1 MREIIVTVSDDFLTI
16 TPEKRQNAGVMGDEN
31 AVKVLFR
38 LTAAYDTYRKRIEFV
53 DVTGRLFTTDE
64 ADYIELMVSEGDRT
78 YSLTV
83 PGEWTVYGGTAHI
96 SIVAYKTDPGGEVT
110 ELLNSP
116 QLPLYFE
123 NSVDGDDYVERRSLA
138 QLIVD
143 AHKAEESAKAVAAEI
158 AAKAANGEFDGKPGP
173 QGPTGEKGETG
184 PQGPT
189 GEKGET
195 GPQGPEGP
203 KGDTGERGQVPEL
216 KIGTVTTLP
225 PGYTATASISG
236 TAEKPYLNLAIPQG
250 PAGQKGDTG
259 PQGPAGE
266 KGDTGPQGPAG
277 PKGDTGETG
286 PAGPSY
292 TLPAASAQTL
302 GGIKVGT
309 GLSMDEN
316 GVLSVDEV
324 TEETVSGQYTD
335 TDRLDF
341 IRESDKT
348 PLYIEIHSNA
358 DQSVTYG
365 QSYWIKSGF
374 IFFGKNGEVD
384 TEKSYYYV
392 CEDGMNLGYNSA
404 LTSGAIALSAPG
416 SISTLYRDSA
426 MGGFLP
432 DTGGNPVSYTIRL
445 VYGGSSSSGTADTTL
460 GITGAA
466 VGQIARITAV
476 DSDGKP
482 TAWEPVDMASGG
494 GGGGDV
500 WEEIITVTIADDVS
514 ELIISQDKNGN
525 PFSLK
530 KLFVIFNPAYNAD
543 KQTSPRLRLISNAGH
558 QTVNTNSTRTQSVLL
573 YIDEVQAIASSH
585 YDNATDSFE
594 TFAIKTHQLSRIT
607 MGGYIDFLK
616 FTYSTYYADSKFTI
630 WGVRA

>member
-64 ADYIELMVSEGDRT
+64 ADYIELMVSEGDRA

-96 SIVAYKTDPGGEVT
+96 SIVAYKTDPDGEVT

-116 QLPLYFE
+116 QLPLQFE

-184 PQGPT
+184 AQGPA
-189 GEKGET
+189 
-195 GPQGPEGP
+195 GP

-236 TAEKPYLNLAIPQG
+236 TAEKPELNLAIPQG
-250 PAGQKGDTG
+250 PEGQ
-259 PQGPAGE
+259 
-266 KGDTGPQGPAG
+266 
-277 PKGDTGETG
+277 KGDTGETG
-286 PAGPSY
+286 PAGASY

-302 GGIKVGT
+302 GGVKVGN
-309 GLSMDEN
+309 GLTVDEN

-324 TEETVSGQYTD
+324 TEETVSGEYTD

-358 DQSVTYG
+358 DPSVTYG

-374 IFFGKNGEVD
+374 IFFGENGEVD

-392 CEDGMNLGYNSA
+392 CEDGMNFGHNSSV
-404 LTSGAIALSAPG
+404 TSEAIALSAPG
-416 SISTLYRDSA
+416 SISTLYQA
-426 MGGFLP
+426 GVIGGFLP
-432 DTGGNPVSYTIRL
+432 DTGENPVSYTIRL
-445 VYGGSSSSGTADTTL
+445 VYGGSSSSGTADTSL

-482 TAWEPVDMASGG
+482 TAWEPVDLPSGKDG
-494 GGGGDV
+494 ADGQDG
-500 WEEIITVTIADDVS
+500 ISVTISSVS
-514 ELIISQDKNGN
+514 ESTEDGGNNVVTFSDGKTLTVKNGKTGATGAAGAN
-525 PFSLK
+525 GTNGKSAYASAQDGGFTGTETQFNKGLSVMGSVSGIDTAVMQNSGNLITSGAVYSYIQSLDA
-530 KLFVIFNPAYNAD
+530 N
-543 KQTSPRLRLISNAGH
+543 
-558 QTVNTNSTRTQSVLL
+558 
-573 YIDEVQAIASSH
+573 
-585 YDNATDSFE
+585 
-594 TFAIKTHQLSRIT
+594 
-607 MGGYIDFLK
+607 
-616 FTYSTYYADSKFTI
+616 
-630 WGVRA
+630 GVKY

>member
-16 TPEKRQNAGVMGDEN
+16 TPEKRQDAGVMGDEN

-96 SIVAYKTDPGGEVT
+96 SIVAYKTDQDGEVT

-116 QLPLYFE
+116 QLPLHFE

-158 AAKAANGEFDGKPGP
+158 AAKAENGEFDGKPGP
-173 QGPTGEKGETG
+173 QGPA
-184 PQGPT
+184 

-236 TAEKPYLNLAIPQG
+236 TAEKPELNLAIPQG
-250 PAGQKGDTG
+250 PEGQ
-259 PQGPAGE
+259 
-266 KGDTGPQGPAG
+266 
-277 PKGDTGETG
+277 KGDTGETG
-286 PAGPSY
+286 PAGASY

-309 GLSMDEN
+309 GLSVDEN

-324 TEETVSGQYTD
+324 TEETVSGEYTD

-358 DQSVTYG
+358 DTSVTYG

-374 IFFGKNGEVD
+374 IFFGENGEVD
-384 TEKSYYYV
+384 TEKSYYHV
-392 CEDGMNLGYNSA
+392 CEDGMDFGYNSA
-404 LTSGAIALSAPG
+404 VTSDAIALSAPG
-416 SISTLYRDSA
+416 SISTMYQA
-426 MGGFLP
+426 GVMGGFLP
-432 DTGGNPVSYTIRL
+432 DTGDNPVSYTIRL
-445 VYGGSSSSGTADTTL
+445 VYSGSSSSGTADTTL

-543 KQTSPRLRLISNAGH
+543 KQTSPRLRLISNAGTH
-558 QTVNTNSTRTQSVLL
+558 SIELNSTRTMSVLL
-573 YIDEVQAIASSH
+573 YIDEVQVIASSH
-585 YDNATDSFE
+585 FDNTTGYFDNY
-594 TFAIKTHQLSRIT
+594 AIKTHQLSRIT
-607 MGGYIDFLK
+607 MGGHIDNLK
-616 FTYSTYYADSKFTI
+616 FTYSTYYADSKFTVY
-630 WGVRA
+630 GVRA

>member
-96 SIVAYKTDPGGEVT
+96 SIVAYKTDPDGEVT

-116 QLPLYFE
+116 QLPLHFE

-143 AHKAEESAKAVAAEI
+143 AHKAEENAKAVAAEI
-158 AAKAANGEFDGKPGP
+158 AAKAENGEFDGKPGP
-173 QGPTGEKGETG
+173 QGPMGEKGETG
-184 PQGPT
+184 L
-189 GEKGET
+189 
-195 GPQGPEGP
+195 QGPEGP

-225 PGYTATASISG
+225 PGYTATASIGG
-236 TAEKPYLNLAIPQG
+236 TAEKPELNLAIPQG
-250 PAGQKGDTG
+250 PEGQKGDTG
-259 PQGPAGE
+259 KP
-266 KGDTGPQGPAG
+266 
-277 PKGDTGETG
+277 G

-302 GGIKVGT
+302 GGIKVGN
-309 GLSMDEN
+309 GLTVDEN

-324 TEETVSGQYTD
+324 TEETVGGEYTD

-348 PLYIEIHSNA
+348 PMYIEIHSNA
-358 DQSVTYG
+358 DPSVTYG

-374 IFFGKNGEVD
+374 IFFGENGEVD

-392 CEDGMNLGYNSA
+392 CEDGMNFGYNSA
-404 LTSGAIALSAPG
+404 VTSDAIALSAPG
-416 SISTLYRDSA
+416 SISTLYQA
-426 MGGFLP
+426 GVIGGFLP
-432 DTGGNPVSYTIRL
+432 DTGNNPVSYTIRL
-445 VYGGSSSSGTADTTL
+445 VYGGSSSSGTADTSL
-460 GITGAA
+460 GITVAA

-476 DSDGKP
+476 DSAGKP
-482 TAWEPVDMASGG
+482 TAWEAVDTG
-494 GGGGDV
+494 
-500 WEEIITVTIADDVS
+500 
-514 ELIISQDKNGN
+514 KNGN
-525 PFSLK
+525 
-530 KLFVIFNPAYNAD
+530 
-543 KQTSPRLRLISNAGH
+543 
-558 QTVNTNSTRTQSVLL
+558 
-573 YIDEVQAIASSH
+573 
-585 YDNATDSFE
+585 
-594 TFAIKTHQLSRIT
+594 
-607 MGGYIDFLK
+607 
-616 FTYSTYYADSKFTI
+616 
-630 WGVRA
+630 

>member
-96 SIVAYKTDPGGEVT
+96 SIVAYKTDPDGEVT

-116 QLPLYFE
+116 QLPLHFE

-173 QGPTGEKGETG
+173 QGPMGEKGETG
-184 PQGPT
+184 PQGP
-189 GEKGET
+189 
-195 GPQGPEGP
+195 QGQ
-203 KGDTGERGQVPEL
+203 KGDTGERGQVPEM

-236 TAEKPYLNLAIPQG
+236 TAEKPELNLAIPQG
-250 PAGQKGDTG
+250 P
-259 PQGPAGE
+259 E
-266 KGDTGPQGPAG
+266 G
-277 PKGDTGETG
+277 PKGDTGKPG

-302 GGIKVGT
+302 GGVKVGT

-358 DQSVTYG
+358 DPSVTYG

-482 TAWEPVDMASGG
+482 TAWEPVDMASGEKE
-494 GGGGDV
+494 
-500 WEEIITVTIADDVS
+500 WEFINYVKLTEDSGLVTFNTDS
-514 ELIISQDKNGN
+514 SGN
-525 PFSLK
+525 PFCLEAVAVAIYSVAASTNTTNGWLK
-530 KLFVIFNPAYNAD
+530 VKLNNALVMDNQYGIRATGSAARGCVFVDDEITKNVKTKPNIMWGSDKFNPIKDGKINI
-543 KQTSPRLRLISNAGH
+543 LN
-558 QTVNTNSTRTQSVLL
+558 
-573 YIDEVQAIASSH
+573 
-585 YDNATDSFE
+585 
-594 TFAIKTHQLSRIT
+594 TFANSGILKGSLYYCELPNGVTKIDVTSSVPDTQLL
-607 MGGYIDFLK
+607 GV
-616 FTYSTYYADSKFTI
+616 DSEI
-630 WGVRA
+630 LILGVRM

>member
-96 SIVAYKTDPGGEVT
+96 SIVAYKTDPDGEVT

-116 QLPLYFE
+116 QLPLHFE

-158 AAKAANGEFDGKPGP
+158 AAKAENGGFDGKP
-173 QGPTGEKGETG
+173 
-184 PQGPT
+184 
-189 GEKGET
+189 

-203 KGDTGERGQVPEL
+203 KGDTGERGQVPKL

-236 TAEKPYLNLAIPQG
+236 TAENPELNLAI
-250 PAGQKGDTG
+250 
-259 PQGPAGE
+259 
-266 KGDTGPQGPAG
+266 PQGPAG
-277 PKGDTGETG
+277 PKGDTGEPG
-286 PAGPSY
+286 QPGPSY

-309 GLSMDEN
+309 GLSVDEN

-324 TEETVSGQYTD
+324 TEETVSGEYTD

-341 IRESDKT
+341 TRQIDKT

-358 DQSVTYG
+358 DPSVTYG

-374 IFFGKNGEVD
+374 IFFGENGEVD
-384 TEKSYYYV
+384 TKKSYYYV
-392 CEDGMNLGYNSA
+392 CEDGMNFGYNSSV
-404 LTSGAIALSAPG
+404 TSEAIALSAPG
-416 SISTLYRDSA
+416 SISTLYQA
-426 MGGFLP
+426 GVIGGFLP
-432 DTGGNPVSYTIRL
+432 DTGENPVSYTIRL
-445 VYGGSSSSGTADTTL
+445 VYSGSSSSGTADTTL

-466 VGQIARITAV
+466 VGQIAKITAV

-494 GGGGDV
+494 GG
-500 WEEIITVTIADDVS
+500 
-514 ELIISQDKNGN
+514 
-525 PFSLK
+525 
-530 KLFVIFNPAYNAD
+530 NA
-543 KQTSPRLRLISNAGH
+543 LRLIVDATTTEDVKTILLTEDMDGNPMSLKEVIFEINLSAASG
-558 QTVNTNSTRTQSVLL
+558 TATGTITIGEYRLIGGVETNQYVWYGGKSVP
-573 YIDEVQAIASSH
+573 
-585 YDNATDSFE
+585 
-594 TFAIKTHQLSRIT
+594 IKTSKVNYWGEISQHNEKSGLYAILKKKLCQKQYSNDSGNSD
-607 MGGYIDFLK
+607 GGTYHRMPLGNQSGAYTGGMYYIHE
-616 FTYSTYYADSKFTI
+616 TIDSICLTSGSDTVLIPTGTKIKI
-630 WGVRA
+630 WGVDA